1 MTGNYLEVLKKVV
14 LFHNIEEIDFNHLIN
29 CLEGYI
35 KVYEGEEIVFSL
47 GDKVGHIG
55 IVIEGQAEI
64 AKENLA
70 GDRNIVAILET
81 SHIFGEGIVCTARR
95 ISPVTVRT
103 KGKTKILFIPYEK
116 VITSCGNT
124 CTFHIQ
130 LIKNML
136 MVLGEKNYALNNKI
150 DYLILKG
157 MRKKLITYLLAQ
169 AKVQNSMA
177 FNINLNRNELA
188 EYLNVSRSAM
198 SRELSRMKEEKLIDY
213 YKNGFKIMNVE
224 CLREFI
230 I

>member
-1 MTGNYLEVLKKVV
+1 
-14 LFHNIEEIDFNHLIN
+14 
-29 CLEGYI
+29 
-35 KVYEGEEIVFSL
+35 
-47 GDKVGHIG
+47 
-55 IVIEGQAEI
+55 
-64 AKENLA
+64 
-70 GDRNIVAILET
+70 
-81 SHIFGEGIVCTARR
+81 TARR